1 MPQSAKKAPGKREA
15 RKIDRREAIVEVA
28 KRQFLDNGYAAT
40 SMSAIA
46 AELRG
51 SKATLWSYFPNKED
65 LFAAVLD
72 EATAAYRQQFADLLR
87 PSKDMPSAVLQ
98 FTRSF
103 MAKLTLPEPLRLH
116 RLIVA
121 ESGRNPELG
130 QLFFERAPGPTLAML
145 RDFMA
150 DGMASGQL
158 RQADP
163 QLAADALTSLC
174 LGGMHRRILWGAPP
188 PAPAAVE
195 TEARNVTDIFMA
207 AFGPRP

>member
-1 MPQSAKKAPGKREA
+1 MPQSGKRPPGKREA

-46 AELRG
+46 AELGG

-72 EATAAYRQQFADLLR
+72 DATAAYRQQFADLLR
-87 PSKDMPSAVLQ
+87 PSKDVPSAVLQ

-130 QLFFERAPGPTLAML
+130 QLFFERAPAPTLAML
-145 RDFMA
+145 KDFMA
-150 DGMASGQL
+150 EGMASGQL

-174 LGGMHRRILWGAPP
+174 LGGMHRRILWGAPTP
-188 PAPAAVE
+188 SSEAIE

>member
-46 AELRG
+46 AELGG

-130 QLFFERAPGPTLAML
+130 QLFFERAPGPRWRCYGISWRTEWP
-145 RDFMA
+145 A
-150 DGMASGQL
+150 DN
-158 RQADP
+158 
-163 QLAADALTSLC
+163 C
-174 LGGMHRRILWGAPP
+174 
-188 PAPAAVE
+188 
-195 TEARNVTDIFMA
+195 ARPIRSW
-207 AFGPRP
+207 RPTR

>member
-1 MPQSAKKAPGKREA
+1 MPQSGKKAPGKREA

-46 AELRG
+46 AELGG
-51 SKATLWSYFPNKED
+51 SKATLWSYFSNKEY

-72 EATAAYRQQFADLLR
+72 GATAAYRQQFADLLR
-87 PSKDMPSAVLQ
+87 PSKDMPSAILE

-103 MAKLTLPEPLRLH
+103 MTKLTLPEPVRLH

-130 QLFFERAPGPTLAML
+130 QLFFERARAPTLALL

-163 QLAADALTSLC
+163 QIAADALTSLC
-174 LGGMHRRILWGAPP
+174 LGGMHRRILWGAPI
-188 PAPAAVE
+188 PAPETIE
-195 TEARNVTDIFMA
+195 TEARTVTDIFMA

>member
-46 AELRG
+46 AELGG

-174 LGGMHRRILWGAPP
+174 LGGMHRRILWAAPP

>member
-46 AELRG
+46 AELGG
-51 SKATLWSYFPNKED
+51 SKATLWSYFPSKED

-72 EATAAYRQQFADLLR
+72 DATAAYRQQFADLLR

-130 QLFFERAPGPTLAML
+130 QLFFERAPAPTLALL

-174 LGGMHRRILWGAPP
+174 LGGMHRRILWGAPTP
-188 PAPAAVE
+188 SPEAVE
-195 TEARNVTDIFMA
+195 TEARNVTEIFMA